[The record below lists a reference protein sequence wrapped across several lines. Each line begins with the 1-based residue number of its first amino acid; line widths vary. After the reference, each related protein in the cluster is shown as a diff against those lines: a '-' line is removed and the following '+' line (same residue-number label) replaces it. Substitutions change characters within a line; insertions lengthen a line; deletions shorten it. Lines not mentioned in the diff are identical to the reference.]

1 VYLAGTKVKLLLTKK
16 IHMLLRADV
25 YLAGTFG
32 MGLYGLFISNASND
46 LPSGSDRALQGS
58 SLFGMFAL
66 KVIRIPAN
74 HPTSSD
80 A

>member
-46 LPSGSDRALQGS
+46 LPSGYDRAGS
-58 SLFGMFAL
+58 SLFGML
-66 KVIRIPAN
+66 VLNVIRIPAN